1 MTWVRVR
8 DKTTGHEYDV
18 RESALDPNA
27 HEKLESKDYPD
38 LTGELDAP
46 RPTKHRVMKDG
57 TGPKTE
63 AEAKSAKTNKDGG

>member
-18 RESALDPNA
+18 AEGAINPAA
-27 HEKLESKDYPD
+27 HEKLNSSAYPD
-38 LTGELDAP
+38 LTGELDLP
-46 RPTKHRVMKDG
+46 RPDKYRVTKDG

-63 AEAKSAKTNKDGG
+63 AEAKSAKTNMEA